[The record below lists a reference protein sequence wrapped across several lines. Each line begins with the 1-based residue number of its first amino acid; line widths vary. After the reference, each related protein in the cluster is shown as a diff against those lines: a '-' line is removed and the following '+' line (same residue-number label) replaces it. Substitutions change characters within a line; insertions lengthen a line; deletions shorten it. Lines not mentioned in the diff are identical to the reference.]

1 VLEVLADILGIRV
14 DFGFL
19 DKMVAQ
25 VEEIVERLYEGFP
38 PEIKERYD
46 ERKFVAQV
54 EPRGI
59 TEEDAKWIKEH
70 IDEFFKK
77 EGKQGGEKSI

>member
-1 VLEVLADILGIRV
+1 LEVFADILGIRV

-25 VEEIVERLYEGFP
+25 IEEIVERLYEGFP

-46 ERKFVAQV
+46 ERKFVAQAK
-54 EPRGI
+54 PRGI
-59 TEEDAKWIKEH
+59 T
-70 IDEFFKK
+70 
-77 EGKQGGEKSI
+77 